1 MNLLPF
7 LLKITAQAQEMGA
20 QAQSTA
26 NSTLVELADTGSE
39 VPPSFMERYNL
50 LIMMI
55 LVFGVMYLFMIRP
68 QQKKQKEMVKFRSA
82 LEKGDKVITAGGI
95 YGTIKEVKDT
105 YVLLEVD
112 NGVSIRVEKSMIS
125 QAPDPSAQPKK

>member
-1 MNLLPF
+1 
-7 LLKITAQAQEMGA
+7 
-20 QAQSTA
+20 
-26 NSTLVELADTGSE
+26 
-39 VPPSFMERYNL
+39 MERYNL